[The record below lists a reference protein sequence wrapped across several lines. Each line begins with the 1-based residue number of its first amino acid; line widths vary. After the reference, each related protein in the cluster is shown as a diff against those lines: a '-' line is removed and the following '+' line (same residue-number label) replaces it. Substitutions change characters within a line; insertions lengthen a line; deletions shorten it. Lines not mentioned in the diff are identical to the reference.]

1 MTTETSNI
9 LREKQNDMSL
19 QWDTV
24 LNIQK
29 ELKKTIETGVVSRM
43 ESRFITFIS
52 LCLSIFLVITGNA
65 DKSQMDAATA
75 IGLICLLLLYGS
87 LPISAIVYIVIK
99 KKLNKTL
106 KQLDEAIAHQNL
118 RSRREE

>member
-1 MTTETSNI
+1 MTTQTSKT
-9 LREKQNDMSL
+9 LCEKQNDLSP
-19 QWDTV
+19 QWEAA

-29 ELKKTIETGVVSRM
+29 ELKKTIATGVVSRV
-43 ESRFITFIS
+43 ESRLILFIS

-99 KKLNKTL
+99 KKLNKAL
-106 KQLDEAIAHQNL
+106 QQLDEAIAHQKL
-118 RSRREE
+118 RSRREK

>member
-1 MTTETSNI
+1 MTTETSST

-19 QWDTV
+19 QWDAV

-99 KKLNKTL
+99 KKLNKAL

>member
-1 MTTETSNI
+1 MTTQTSRT
-9 LREKQNDMSL
+9 LREKQNDLSP
-19 QWDTV
+19 QWEAA

-29 ELKKTIETGVVSRM
+29 ELKETIATGVVSRV
-43 ESRFITFIS
+43 ESRLILFIS

-75 IGLICLLLLYGS
+75 IGLICLLFLYGS

-99 KKLNKTL
+99 KKLNKAL
-106 KQLDEAIAHQNL
+106 QQLDEAIAHQKL
-118 RSRREE
+118 RSRREK